1 MKKILSFIKRP
12 LVSIVTLSVAFLCV
26 LVSLCI
32 PDYPYR
38 QSNGTIKFTNPKYFC
53 SSESG
58 WSAIADGGNSIYC
71 MDENN
76 SLVYAFDISD
86 FPCENA
92 EITGITFG
100 ADNKLFCHVAIY
112 NADAYLTDAEA
123 VYEIDSSGKL
133 THELIHYD
141 YSNSKKPPSHQV
153 LIKGLHF
160 YNDRLHFIYK
170 ESEQITLMEIDTDN
184 PQNTTQTVVRNDDYA
199 EIIQCHGMDEGEFI
213 VLKNNGEIG
222 TLSYDGEF
230 NRIYKATYNA
240 QSQEGLFPL
249 DVFVN
254 NDELYILAGQ
264 DDLYFYKWND
274 DEWTQLIS
282 VSENSILAD
291 GTNLFS
297 HNLGELNGILTL
309 NINEYLYT
317 LENDTVLQEYDMQA
331 SLPALIA
338 LVLILKEILPVIG
351 VILLIIGLPLGIG
364 NIMKWR
370 FTILSKQLLSTIP
383 IVFVMLAIVITI
395 MFSSMTSLSTDD
407 IIRETI
413 AINEIAAAHFSEDK
427 DLTSITGFESVDNGH
442 SKKLSKQLRTFINGN
457 TSQWSHNYNMAL
469 YVRTS
474 GEEFI
479 CVATSDDSGHFMTSS
494 VSTDVSIDQNFH
506 EKTNTFVVGVGFG
519 EDSANLQLVLLTP
532 IYQDDG
538 SFDAIVL
545 MNASQSSLTEEIIA
559 AGKNLLITVT
569 LCVVLLIIVIT
580 AVSAVNTNSLRQ
592 AQNVVSVI
600 AGGDFSKRVEK
611 YSRDEV
617 GEICA
622 GVNNMAGKL
631 EEYFEERVRNEQFY
645 YKFVPEKFREL
656 LYKENFTD
664 LQLGDAQSKDLS
676 ILFCD
681 IRAYSLNSE
690 MMTAKE
696 SFDFINRIY
705 GAGGPIIRKHNGF
718 IDKYIGD
725 AIMALFES
733 ADDAVAAGIELYKAI
748 ALNPDP
754 QTAFGLSSV
763 KIGIGIHSGMSRI
776 GIVGEE
782 ERMSG
787 TVISHTVNI
796 SSRIESLTKRYG
808 AGMIISKET
817 LDRMKHPDILSTR
830 YLGMVQVAGVNEVSA
845 LYEVLNCLT
854 DEQRS
859 PKESTRL
866 DFREAVRLY
875 HQGNIEQSLEE
886 FRKIHEQLPN
896 DPAPQLY
903 ISYIEDVIVRGG
915 TEHNVFQ
922 FKTK

>member
-1 MKKILSFIKRP
+1 MKKLLSFLKRP
-12 LVSIVTLSVAFLCV
+12 LVAIIALSVAFLCI
-26 LVSLCI
+26 LIPLCI

-38 QSNGTIKFTNPKYFC
+38 QSDGAIKFTNPKYFC
-53 SSESG
+53 TSDSG
-58 WSAIADGGNSIYC
+58 WSAIADGGSSIYC

-76 SLVYAFDISD
+76 SLVYAFNVAE
-86 FPCENA
+86 FPCENT
-92 EITGITFG
+92 EILDITFG
-100 ADNKLFCHVAIY
+100 ADNNIFCHVAVY
-112 NADAYLTDAEA
+112 NDKAYLTDTESI
-123 VYEIDSSGKL
+123 YEIDSSGKI

-141 YSNSKKPPSHQV
+141 YTNLKNPPSHQV

-170 ESEQITLMEIDTDN
+170 ESGQITLMEVNADN
-184 PQNTTQTVVRNDDYA
+184 PHENAQLVVKNDGYG
-199 EIIQCHGMDEGEFI
+199 EITQCHGTPDGKFI
-213 VLKNNGEIG
+213 VLKNNGEIS
-222 TLSYDGEF
+222 TLSYDGKF
-230 NRIYKATYNA
+230 NPIYKATYNA
-240 QSQEGLFPL
+240 QDKEGLFPI
-249 DVFVN
+249 DVFIN
-254 NDELYILAGQ
+254 NDELYLLAGHEN
-264 DDLYFYKWND
+264 LCFYKWDD
-274 DEWTQLIS
+274 DEWNKLLS
-282 VSENSILAD
+282 VSENTILGEGAD
-291 GTNLFS
+291 LFS
-297 HNLGELNGILTL
+297 HNLGELNGFLTL

-317 LENDTVLQEYDMQA
+317 LENDNTLQAYEMQT
-331 SLPALIA
+331 SLPTLIS
-338 LVLILKEILPVIG
+338 LGIILKEILPGIG
-351 VILLIIGLPLGIG
+351 IFFLIIGFPLGIG

-370 FTILSKQLLSTIP
+370 FTILSKQLISTIP
-383 IVFVMLAIVITI
+383 IVFVMLALVIFI
-395 MFSSMTSLSTDD
+395 MFSSMTNLSTED

-413 AINEIAAAHFSEDK
+413 AINEIAAAHFGEDEE
-427 DLTSITGFESVDNGH
+427 LTSITGFESVDNGH
-442 SKKLSKQLRTFINGN
+442 AKKLNKQLRTFINGN
-457 TSQWSHNYNMAL
+457 TSQWSHHYNMAL
-469 YVRTS
+469 YVRTT

-479 CVATSDDSGHFMTSS
+479 CVATSDDSGQFMTSR
-494 VSTDVSIDQNFH
+494 VSTDTAIHQNFH
-506 EKTNTFVVGVGFG
+506 ENTNTFVAGVGFG

-538 SFDAIVL
+538 SYDAIVL
-545 MNASQSSLTEEIIA
+545 MNASQSNLTEEIVS
-559 AGKNLLITVT
+559 AGISLLITVT
-569 LCVVLLIIVIT
+569 LCVILLIIVIT

-592 AQNVVSVI
+592 AQHVVSVI

-611 YSRDEV
+611 HSKDEV

-622 GVNNMAGKL
+622 GVNNMAARL
-631 EEYFEERVRNEQFY
+631 EEYFEERVRNERFY

-664 LQLGDAQSKDLS
+664 LQLGDAQSKDLT

-696 SFDFINRIY
+696 NFDFINKIY
-705 GAGGPIIRKHNGF
+705 GAGGPVIREHNGF

-733 ADDAVAAGIELYKAI
+733 ADDAVAAGIDLYKAI

-754 QTAFGLSSV
+754 QSAFGLSSV

-776 GIVGEE
+776 GIVGEG

-787 TVISHTVNI
+787 TVISNTVNI

-808 AGMIISKET
+808 AGMIISKDT
-817 LDRMKHPDILSTR
+817 LDRLKHPDVLSTR
-830 YLGMVQVAGVNEVSA
+830 YLGMVQVAGVNEISA

-859 PKESTRL
+859 PKEDTKL
-866 DFREAVRLY
+866 EFREAVRLY
-875 HQGNIEQSLEE
+875 HQGNIEKSLET
-886 FRKIHEQLPN
+886 FRKIHEQIPN

-903 ISYIEDVIVRGG
+903 LSYIEDVITRGG

-922 FKTK
+922 FKNK